1 METRRA
7 FSGARWEKDVGYCR
21 AIRRGNHV
29 WVTGTVSVDAEGN
42 PHAPGDPGAQA
53 DRCFDIIE
61 AALAQVGAQFTDIMR
76 TRMFV
81 TDISMAEAFGEVH
94 GRRFQD
100 NEPETTMIEVSRFI
114 GPEYLIEIEADAF
127 VAGEG

>member
-1 METRRA
+1 
-7 FSGARWEKDVGYCR
+7 
-21 AIRRGNHV
+21 
-29 WVTGTVSVDAEGN
+29 
-42 PHAPGDPGAQA
+42 
-53 DRCFDIIE
+53 
-61 AALAQVGAQFTDIMR
+61 FTDIMR

-81 TDISMAEAFGEVH
+81 TDISMADAFGEVH

-100 NEPETTMIEVSRFI
+100 NEPATTMIEVSRFI